1 MAQLREFAQHSKD
14 FETARI
20 RVVAISVDGQDLGR
34 QTWEKVA
41 QEKFSIL
48 SDPQASTARSY
59 GVYEAGESGKPS
71 NKRMLVLVDEQGRE
85 LWQQPAGM
93 LTVAD
98 VIKQV
103 PQGQ

>member
-14 FETARI
+14 FDSAKI
-20 RVVAISVDGQDLGR
+20 KVVAISVDPQDLGR

-41 QEKFSIL
+41 ERKFSIL
-48 SDPQASTARSY
+48 SDPQASAARAY
-59 GVYEAGESGKPS
+59 GVFEAGEGGKPS
-71 NKRMLVLVDEQGRE
+71 NQRMLVLVDEQGRE
-85 LWQQPAGM
+85 VWQHPAGM

>member
-14 FETARI
+14 FEAAQI
-20 RVVAISVDGQDLGR
+20 RVVAISVDKQDLGR

-41 QEKFSIL
+41 ERKFSIL
-48 SDPQASTARSY
+48 SDPGASAARAY
-59 GVYEAGESGKPS
+59 GVFETGEGGKPS

-85 LWQQPAGM
+85 VWQRPAGM

-98 VIKQV
+98 VMKQV
-103 PQGQ
+103 PEGQ

>member
-14 FETARI
+14 FEAARI

-48 SDPQASTARSY
+48 SDPQAATARAY
-59 GVYEAGESGKPS
+59 GVYEAGEGGKPG

-98 VIKQV
+98 VMKQV